1 MKNTK
6 KKRYVSTKTYIV
18 LAVLALLAGSFIVA
32 FFGITHFYK
41 RRLKT
46 ELLDS
51 LQSRTVL
58 LAQTL
63 SFYDMDLNTSDT
75 TISTDIDEMASFIQG
90 RIMVVSRDYKILKD
104 TYVLKQDD
112 YLISPDVM
120 AVMEQREASVSRIR
134 GNYAEIIYPIQ
145 DDDQVIGV
153 IISTADVISSNQ
165 RFYYLYNE
173 IFIVFLLLFL
183 LDIGVAVLIGVRSMR
198 GINAV
203 NEQLYHMTLGNL
215 QDKMEERGFKESRY
229 LARNYN
235 DLLDKFSDADQSRNE
250 FVSNVSHEL
259 KTPIASMKV
268 LAESLTQN
276 EGAGVED
283 YREFMTDIISEIDRE
298 TKIINDLLTLVKTD
312 NRETGMNFAE
322 TNMNQMLDSVIHT
335 VEPLA
340 KLRNIEISFENFRDV
355 TADVDEVKL
364 NLAISNLVEN
374 AVKYNVENGWIHVS
388 LNADHKF
395 FYIKVADSG
404 VGIPD
409 DAKEKVFERFYRVDK
424 ARSRDTGGTGLGLSI
439 TRGIIN
445 GHGGTIKVYSES
457 GKGTTFS
464 VKIPLRQ
471 ERVEAEE
478 LETAK
483 VNFRGAGV
491 SGKGKK
497 KRGKSLLKAR
507 NMEVSK
513 SASKMIEAAKS
524 DTKVDSSKGQTG
536 ELKPKPE
543 PKKGQ
548 TGELKAK
555 ADAKSG
561 SKSDSKKGQ
570 TGELKTKSV
579 PKKGQAEELT
589 SAKEVERT
597 LEEVAAAVAD
607 EVRKADEE

>member
-41 RRLKT
+41 RRLKA

-75 TISTDIDEMASFIQG
+75 TISTDIDETASFIQG

-153 IISTADVISSNQ
+153 IISTADVISANQ
-165 RFYYLYNE
+165 RYYYLYNE

-250 FVSNVSHEL
+250 FV
-259 KTPIASMKV
+259 
-268 LAESLTQN
+268 
-276 EGAGVED
+276 
-283 YREFMTDIISEIDRE
+283 
-298 TKIINDLLTLVKTD
+298 
-312 NRETGMNFAE
+312 
-322 TNMNQMLDSVIHT
+322 
-335 VEPLA
+335 
-340 KLRNIEISFENFRDV
+340 
-355 TADVDEVKL
+355 
-364 NLAISNLVEN
+364 
-374 AVKYNVENGWIHVS
+374 
-388 LNADHKF
+388 
-395 FYIKVADSG
+395 
-404 VGIPD
+404 
-409 DAKEKVFERFYRVDK
+409 
-424 ARSRDTGGTGLGLSI
+424 
-439 TRGIIN
+439 
-445 GHGGTIKVYSES
+445 
-457 GKGTTFS
+457 
-464 VKIPLRQ
+464 
-471 ERVEAEE
+471 
-478 LETAK
+478 
-483 VNFRGAGV
+483 
-491 SGKGKK
+491 
-497 KRGKSLLKAR
+497 
-507 NMEVSK
+507 
-513 SASKMIEAAKS
+513 
-524 DTKVDSSKGQTG
+524 
-536 ELKPKPE
+536 
-543 PKKGQ
+543 
-548 TGELKAK
+548 
-555 ADAKSG
+555 
-561 SKSDSKKGQ
+561 
-570 TGELKTKSV
+570 
-579 PKKGQAEELT
+579 
-589 SAKEVERT
+589 
-597 LEEVAAAVAD
+597 
-607 EVRKADEE
+607 

>member
-1 MKNTK
+1 MYLIIEGMKNTK

-471 ERVEAEE
+471 EKVEAEE

-491 SGKGKK
+491 SGKGK

-524 DTKVDSSKGQTG
+524 DTKVDSS
-536 ELKPKPE
+536 
-543 PKKGQ
+543 KGQ

-607 EVRKADEE
+607 EARKADEE